1 MFVEEAVGTIN
12 EMSGVADEQALLEC
26 MFEATV
32 GSMGDDE
39 RKQYLESDE
48 VKAALEAGVI
58 GKKTIVRLSKMDDL
72 SRRIKLAALQK
83 AKEDNASE
91 WMMLKKNRI
100 QERKLLGKIMQKYS
114 MRVKQDA
121 VKSQR
126 ALLKVTPNAFT
137 RPIAMGR

>member
-1 MFVEEAVGTIN
+1 MFLEEGTVIN
-12 EMSGVADEQALLEC
+12 EQSGVADEGALLEC

-32 GSMGDDE
+32 GAMPEEE

-48 VKAALEAGVI
+48 VQSALEAGVI
-58 GKKTIVRLSKMDDL
+58 GKRTIVRLSKLDDL

-91 WMMLKKNRI
+91 WAMLKKNRVM
-100 QERKLLGKIMQKYS
+100 ERKLLGKIMQKYS

-126 ALLKVTPNAFT
+126 ALLKVTPNAFSK
-137 RPIAMGR
+137 PIAMGR